1 MKKLFLLFLFL
12 TSFQFL
18 PAQEFIKQNKY
29 AGDELFD
36 FVREWWGTRYRYG
49 GSTKNGI
56 DCSAFTLKLFN
67 NVYDIDLPRTAS
79 EQYRATKRI
88 SKSELKDG
96 DLVFFRT
103 RYKSGWHVG
112 VYLTDGYFIH
122 SKSKVG
128 VAVDNLSNP
137 IYSRMYYGAGRAKSS
152 PKNES
157 TTNIKQELPKVNS
170 GR

>member
-1 MKKLFLLFLFL
+1 MKKLFLLFLI
-12 TSFQFL
+12 SFQSL
-18 PAQEFIKQNKY
+18 SAQEFIKQNKY

-36 FVREWWGTRYRYG
+36 FVREWWGTKYRYG
-49 GSTKNGI
+49 GVTKNGI

-67 NVYDIDLPRTAS
+67 NVYDVSLPRTAS
-79 EQYRATKRI
+79 EQYRTTKRI
-88 SKSELKDG
+88 TKSELKDG

-122 SKSKVG
+122 SKSRSG
-128 VAVDNLSNP
+128 VSVDNLSNP
-137 IYSRMYYGAGRAKSS
+137 TYSRIYYGAGRVKTA

-157 TTNIKQELPKVNS
+157 TTIIKQESIKVDR